1 MVQRTSER
9 LGVDGGGRT
18 SVAVTG
24 PTVNNPQE
32 TRGVFDTQVAGL
44 SAPTLESAPVTV
56 TNQAQ
61 PLDPMVQAV
70 LQLAPKV
77 AESMFKRGTEEAY
90 LNGAAL
96 AGAGVAESELTG
108 NPLTS
113 AWSTAGYKDTIG
125 RMTMA
130 DYEASVVKDL
140 SGWKEKSPL
149 DYAEYLAQRRKEL
162 LPKLDGMSLDARSNV
177 FKQLLTSERA
187 SIAKHTA
194 EYSNFIVDTTS
205 RSLQTGVGVMNTK
218 LDDAMG
224 NPDAY
229 ATARDANYAH
239 VLSNIYYNK
248 NLPTDVRNKLMEEQ
262 ISYTLARGHTD
273 LYKMFDTLPAVDLGN
288 GTKVSVLSTL
298 PLDMQTKL
306 HKQYVSAY
314 NATEVERNAEWNKM
328 YTAALVSAQDPLAPK
343 LAFKDFQNLVDMGV
357 RSKAISPEAGRSAV
371 VQYAGVVAK
380 ATREGTIANQAMT
393 GDVQGMAI
401 LGATPKESVDALFT
415 VQTRKG
421 TPLHVIMDTMRDIG
435 TRTGNTAAFTK
446 FGEMITPAIS
456 ALMTN
461 ETGQIDGAT
470 AKILSTYTAS
480 LDRAKVEGA
489 THFQATVLAALPEEQ
504 RIFLTRLAA
513 NMEDKSLPID
523 QAIRKTRDAQ
533 IEDNAL
539 SPSARAQRASAH
551 AKENYEA
558 SVNLDEKQLFAGMWN
573 SIKGAFGSPVA
584 KAEGV
589 LLPKTG
595 IFGWGQDDTV
605 TAALVAQYR
614 TEYQVEADQI
624 SLTNPSLPAGARDD
638 LARSNIAQRTIPVG
652 GRAMI
657 LPRGSSIAN
666 FFGVSGSADPERIG
680 AAIDTLIKPST
691 QGGSLQFSV
700 RDGKLMYTE
709 ITEKGQTI
717 PGGFLDP
724 KDIGRAVQDKRQKES
739 QEYLRS
745 FGSGDTFEQTYKAPD
760 GTQAVA
766 KVRFNGDN
774 TAGLD
779 NEWALKIRQSLVRE
793 EGVRAHPYKD
803 GEWGDKTPKYSVG
816 VGVNSSNPQ
825 YYPKPGPDGTVS
837 LEAISTSFAGA
848 SNAAMRLA
856 ANAAARVGLQNFDTH
871 EMFTHLIYQ
880 RPDIITHAGK
890 HPVYTPFLNAMTAK
904 DTTNALKYLRQTP
917 AYNGAG
923 ASRKKWY
930 EEKLIKS
937 LNQ

>member
-9 LGVDGGGRT
+9 LRVDSGGT
-18 SVAVTG
+18 SAVAMTG
-24 PTVNNPQE
+24 PGAVNPQDQ
-32 TRGVFDTQVAGL
+32 RGVFDTQIAGIQN
-44 SAPTLESAPVTV
+44 PTLGAAPVQV

-77 AESMFKRGTEEAY
+77 AESFFKRGTEEAY

-96 AGAGVAESELTG
+96 AGAGVAESELSG
-108 NPLTS
+108 NPLTR
-113 AWSTAGYKDTIG
+113 AWATAGYKDTIG
-125 RMTMA
+125 RMTIA
-130 DYEASVVKDL
+130 DYEATVVKDL
-140 SGWKEKSPL
+140 GGWKEKSPVE
-149 DYAEYLAQRRKEL
+149 YSQYLAQKRKEL

-194 EYSNFIVDTTS
+194 AYSNFVVDTTS
-205 RSLQTGVGVMNTK
+205 RSLQTSVGVMNTK
-218 LDDAMG
+218 LDEAKD

-248 NLPTDVRNKLMEEQ
+248 NLPTDVRDKLMEEQ

-273 LYKMFDTLPAVDLGN
+273 LYKMFDTLPAIDRGD

-314 NATEVERNAEWNKM
+314 NATEVERNVEWNKM

-343 LAFKDFQNLVDMGV
+343 LPFKDFQNLVDMGV
-357 RSKAISPEAGRSAV
+357 RSKAISVEAGRSAV

-401 LGATPKESVDALFT
+401 LGATPKESVDALFA

-421 TPLHVIMDTMRDIG
+421 TPLHVIMDTMRDVG

-489 THFQATVLAALPEEQ
+489 THFQSTVLAALPEEQ
-504 RIFLTRLAA
+504 RVFLTRLAA

-523 QAIRKTRDAQ
+523 AAIRKTRDAQ
-533 IEDNAL
+533 LEDKAL
-539 SPSARAQRASAH
+539 SPAARAHRTQQH
-551 AKENYEA
+551 AKENQEA
-558 SVNLDEKQLFAGMWN
+558 ADSLDEMQLFRGVWN
-573 SIKGAFGSPVA
+573 SIKGAFSPVA
-584 KAEGV
+584 KAEGT

-595 IFGWGQDDTV
+595 VFGWGQDDVV
-605 TAALVAQYR
+605 TAALVQQYR
-614 TEYQVEADQI
+614 TEYLIEANSI

-657 LPRGSSIAN
+657 LPRGASAAQ
-666 FFGVSGSADPERIG
+666 FFGVSGSADSERIG

-724 KDIGRAVQDKRQKES
+724 KDIGRAVMDKRQKEA

-760 GTQAVA
+760 GKDTKA

-779 NEWALKIRQSLVRE
+779 NEWALKIRQSLVQK

-803 GEWGDKTPKYSVG
+803 GNINGKQLYSVG
-816 VGVNSSNPQ
+816 VGVNSGNPQ

-837 LEAISTSFAGA
+837 FEAISTSFAGA
-848 SNAAMRLA
+848 SDQAMKMAAGVASKIGLKSFEAYEMLTHIVYQSPSIATANRGGAYAPFLEALAARDSNAAFA
-856 ANAAARVGLQNFDTH
+856 A
-871 EMFTHLIYQ
+871 
-880 RPDIITHAGK
+880 
-890 HPVYTPFLNAMTAK
+890 
-904 DTTNALKYLRQTP
+904 LRKSP
-917 AYNGAG
+917 AYTSSGND
-923 ASRKKWY
+923 RKKWY
-930 EEKLIKS
+930 EEKLRQT